1 MRQYQKRRRLH
12 MLIAILMSLNIVS
25 VGYATWAI
33 TGPSSDTTDGGNFQ
47 SYGVAYYTITIDP
60 SFQAYH
66 NKTQEDGP
74 TLGFFIPEGD
84 LESIKILGEDGYTL
98 ENSPSNKATLTLTY
112 TAANTKTA
120 EITTTVM
127 FGTESFS
134 EAFFTTVSIESITR
148 KSDGKNFDPNYA
160 NGVLSFTFEPKDGD
174 VIIITFNTNGN
185 AFANSICDGTPRSFV
200 VRTMVQDT
208 N

>member
-1 MRQYQKRRRLH
+1 

-33 TGPSSDTTDGGNFQ
+33 AGPSTSEAGGNFQ
-47 SYGVAYYTITIDP
+47 SYGVAYYTIAIDP

-66 NKTQEDGP
+66 NKTQGET
-74 TLGFFIPEGD
+74 TLGFFIPEGE
-84 LESIKILGEDGYTL
+84 LESIKLQGQEGADLTNI
-98 ENSPSNKATLTLTY
+98 PSNQATLTLTY

-127 FGTESFS
+127 FGTENESK
-134 EAFFTTVSIESITR
+134 AFFDTVSIESITR

-185 AFANSICDGTPRSFV
+185 AFANSICNGTPRSFV

>member
-33 TGPSSDTTDGGNFQ
+33 TGPSTSEAGGNFQ
-47 SYGVAYYTITIDP
+47 SYGVAYYTIAIEP

-66 NKTQEDGP
+66 NKDGAA
-74 TLGFFIPEGD
+74 FFIPNGD
-84 LESIKILGEDGYTL
+84 LASFKDPMDPTATETDAPR
-98 ENSPSNKATLTLTY
+98 NQATLTLTY
-112 TAANTKTA
+112 TAASTKTA

-127 FGTESFS
+127 FSPDEELS
-134 EAFFTTVSIESITR
+134 ELFFQTATISSITLN
-148 KSDGKNFDPNYA
+148 KKTIDLNDYKYSCS
-160 NGVLSFTFEPKDGD
+160 NGVLSFTFTPQDKDVV
-174 VIIITFNTNGN
+174 VIHFNT
-185 AFANSICDGTPRSFV
+185 ANKGEFDADLCDGESRGFV